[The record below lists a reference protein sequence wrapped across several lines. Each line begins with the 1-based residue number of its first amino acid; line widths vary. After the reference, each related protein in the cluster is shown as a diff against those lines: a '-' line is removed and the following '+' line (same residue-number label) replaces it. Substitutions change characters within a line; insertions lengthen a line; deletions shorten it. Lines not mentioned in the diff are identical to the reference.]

1 MAFFDNLYGGIHRA
15 SKTDSTMRIAI
26 GFFLASATVF
36 AQQAP
41 ATVRNFAN
49 RCTICHG
56 GDGNGTD
63 RAPAIL
69 GFVVSRSDAEIAAL
83 VRTGRVDRG
92 MPRFDFSDEEMAALL
107 TYLHGLAAGTVQPA
121 RGRGGFPG
129 GAAFQ
134 PHAAALKLQ
143 DGRTFD
149 GTLTSETAFSATLLT
164 NDGRFHLLSRNGE
177 VYSERAI
184 EPKQDWTT
192 YDGNYTG
199 NRYSR
204 LEQINT
210 TSVKQLAPA
219 WVFPIAGAPRLEV
232 TPVVIDGVMYVT
244 GPNEAYALDA
254 GTGRQ
259 IWSFRT
265 PRTPGLLGEAGGGA
279 NRGVAVGGSRV
290 FMITDNAH
298 LLALDRGSGKK
309 LWDVTL
315 ADSREG
321 YSATASPLV
330 IGDMVLSGIAGGEE
344 GARGFVDAYEASTGK
359 RVWRFY
365 SIPLRGE
372 KGSET
377 WVGNALEHGCG
388 ATWLTG
394 SYDATLATVYWAVGN
409 PCPDYDGDERKG
421 DNLYTSSV
429 LALDVKTGQLKWY
442 YQFTPHDMHDW
453 DAVEPLLLVDEPW
466 EGRPRKLLLHGDRNG
481 FFFVL
486 DRTNGELLLAKPIS
500 TVNWATGY
508 GKDGRPILT
517 EHFDSTLEG
526 ALVCPGS
533 GGGAN
538 WPAASY
544 DPISKLFFARET
556 DGCARYKKDPEPIE
570 IGERFFGGSAAGEP
584 GGRSFIRAVDIHTGQ
599 KVWDYPLPAG
609 GAGSGTLATAGG
621 LLFFGEAGGAF
632 VAVDS
637 KTGKP
642 VWHFEAGQTWRAS
655 PMTYMV
661 GGKQYVVLAGAGG
674 IFAFALVK

>member
-1 MAFFDNLYGGIHRA
+1 
-15 SKTDSTMRIAI
+15 MRIPTWCLL
-26 GFFLASATVF
+26 LASAPAF
-36 AQQAP
+36 AQQTP
-41 ATVRNFAN
+41 ATARSFAS
-49 RCTICHG
+49 RCAICHG
-56 GDGNGTD
+56 GDANGTD

-69 GFVVSRSDAEIAAL
+69 GFVGSHSDAEIAAL
-83 VRTGRVDRG
+83 VRTGRPDKG
-92 MPRFDFSDEEMAALL
+92 MPRFDFTDDEMTALL
-107 TYLHGLAAGTVQPA
+107 THLKGLAAGTVQPA
-121 RGRGGFPG
+121 PGRGGGFPG
-129 GAAFQ
+129 GALFQ
-134 PHAAALKLQ
+134 PHPATLKLQ
-143 DGRTFD
+143 DGRTLD
-149 GTLTSETAFSATLLT
+149 GKLTSLTTYSATLWT
-164 NDGRFHLLSRNGE
+164 SDGKFHLLSRNGE
-177 VYSERAI
+177 NYSERPI
-184 EPKQDWTT
+184 EPKQDWTS

-210 TSVKQLAPA
+210 NSVKQLAPA
-219 WVFPIAGAPRLEV
+219 WVFPVPGAPRLEV
-232 TPVVIDGVMYVT
+232 TPVVMDGVMYIT

-254 GTGRQ
+254 TTGRQ

-265 PRTPGLLGEAGGGA
+265 ARTPGLLSEAGGGA
-279 NRGVAVGGSRV
+279 NRGVAVAGSRV

-298 LLALDRGSGKK
+298 LLALDRGTGRK
-309 LWDVTL
+309 LWDVTM
-315 ADSREG
+315 ADSSEG

-330 IGDMVLSGIAGGEE
+330 IGDLVLSGIAGGEE

-365 SIPLRGE
+365 SIPARGE
-372 KGSET
+372 EGAET

-394 SYDATLATVYWAVGN
+394 SYDPNLATVYWAVGN

-429 LALDVKTGQLKWY
+429 VALDVKTGQLKWH

-453 DAVEPLLLVDEPW
+453 DAVEPLLLVDEQW

-526 ALVCPGS
+526 ALVCPAG

-544 DPISKLFFARET
+544 DPISKLFYVRET
-556 DGCARYKKDPEPIE
+556 DGCARYKKDPAPIE

-584 GGRSFIRAVDIHTGQ
+584 GSQSFIRAVDIHTGQ
-599 KVWDYPLPAG
+599 KVWDYALPAG
-609 GAGSGTLATAGG
+609 GGGSGTLATAGG
-621 LLFFGEAGGAF
+621 LLFFGETGGTLN
-632 VAVDS
+632 AVDA

-661 GGKQYVVLAGAGG
+661 GGKQYVVLAGTGG

>member
-1 MAFFDNLYGGIHRA
+1 
-15 SKTDSTMRIAI
+15 MRIIICCLLIA
-26 GFFLASATVF
+26 AAPAF

-41 ATVRNFAN
+41 ASTRNFAS

-56 GDGNGTD
+56 GDANGTD

-69 GFVVSRSDAEIAAL
+69 GFVGSHSDAEIAAL
-83 VRTGRVDRG
+83 VRTGRLDRG
-92 MPRFDFSDEEMAALL
+92 MPRFDFTDAEMTTLL
-107 TYLHGLAAGTVQPA
+107 NYLHGLANGTAQPTPG
-121 RGRGGFPG
+121 RGGGFPG
-129 GAAFQ
+129 SAPFQ
-134 PHAAALKLQ
+134 PHPATLKLQ
-143 DGRTFD
+143 NGRTLE
-149 GTLTSETAFSATLLT
+149 GTLTSQTTYNATLLT
-164 NDGRFHLLSRNGE
+164 SDGKFHLLSRDGE
-177 VYSERAI
+177 NYSERAI
-184 EPKQDWTT
+184 EPKQDWTS
-192 YDGNYTG
+192 YDGNNSG

-210 TSVKQLAPA
+210 NSVKQLAPA

-254 GTGRQ
+254 TSGRQ

-265 PRTPGLLGEAGGGA
+265 PRTPGLLSEAGGGA
-279 NRGVAVGGSRV
+279 NRGVAVAGTRV
-290 FMITDNAH
+290 FMVTDNSH
-298 LLALDRGSGKK
+298 LLALDRGTGRK
-309 LWDVTL
+309 LWDVTM
-315 ADSREG
+315 ADSKEG
-321 YSATASPLV
+321 YSATASPLA

-344 GARGFVDAYEASTGK
+344 GARGFVDAYEAATGK
-359 RVWRFY
+359 RIWRFY
-365 SIPLRGE
+365 SIPARGE
-372 KGSET
+372 KGAET
-377 WVGNALEHGCG
+377 WIGSALEHGCG

-394 SYDATLATVYWAVGN
+394 SYDPDLATVYWAVGN
-409 PCPDYDGDERKG
+409 PCPDYDGEERKG

-429 LALDVKTGQLKWY
+429 VALDVKTGQLKWY

-453 DAVEPLLLVDEPW
+453 DAVEPLLLVDEQW
-466 EGRPRKLLLHGDRNG
+466 EGHPRKLLLHGDRNG

-526 ALVCPGS
+526 ALVCPAG

-544 DPISKLFFARET
+544 DPITKLFYVREA
-556 DGCARYKKDPEPIE
+556 DGCALYKRDPEPIE
-570 IGERFFGGSAAGEP
+570 MGERFFGGSAAGQP
-584 GGRSFIRAVDIHTGQ
+584 GSQNFIRAVDIHTGQ

-609 GAGSGTLATAGG
+609 AGGSGTLSTAGG
-621 LLFFGEAGGAF
+621 LVFFGEQGGTF
-632 VAVDS
+632 NAVDA

-642 VWHFEAGQTWRAS
+642 LWHFESGQTWRAS

-661 GGKQYVVLAGAGG
+661 GGKQYVVLAGTGG
-674 IFAFALVK
+674 IFTFALVK

>member
-1 MAFFDNLYGGIHRA
+1 
-15 SKTDSTMRIAI
+15 MRTAI
-26 GFFLASATVF
+26 CLVLASAAAF

-41 ATVRNFAN
+41 NSTRSFTS

-69 GFVVSRSDAEIAAL
+69 SFVGSHSDAEIAAL
-83 VRTGRVDRG
+83 VRSGRLDKG
-92 MPRFDFSDEEMAALL
+92 MPRFDFTADEMTALVA
-107 TYLHGLAAGTVQPA
+107 YVRGLASGTIQPG
-121 RGRGGFPG
+121 RGRQGGPPG

-134 PHAAALKLQ
+134 PHPATLNLK
-143 DGRTFD
+143 DGRTLQ
-149 GTLTSETAFSATLLT
+149 GTLTSSTTFSATLWT
-164 NDGRFHLLSRNGE
+164 NDGKFHSLSREGE
-177 VYSERAI
+177 IYSERAI
-184 EPKQDWTT
+184 EPKQDWTS

-199 NRYSR
+199 NRYSK

-210 TSVKQLAPA
+210 NNVNQLAPA
-219 WVFPIAGAPRLEV
+219 WVFPIPGAPRLEV

-254 GTGRQ
+254 VTGRQ

-279 NRGVAVGGSRV
+279 NRGVAVAGSRV

-298 LLALDRGSGKK
+298 LLALDRGTGRK
-309 LWDVTL
+309 LWDVTM
-315 ADSREG
+315 ADSSQG
-321 YSATASPLV
+321 YSATASPLT
-330 IGDMVLSGIAGGEE
+330 IGDLVLSGIAGGEE
-344 GARGFVDAYEASTGK
+344 GARGFVDAYDVSTGK

-365 SIPLRGE
+365 SIPARGE
-372 KGSET
+372 KGAET

-394 SYDATLATVYWAVGN
+394 SYDPELATVYWAVGN

-429 LALDVKTGQLKWY
+429 VALDVKTGRLKWH

-486 DRTNGELLLAKPIS
+486 DRTSGELLLAKPIS

-517 EHFDSTLEG
+517 DHFDSTLEG
-526 ALVCPGS
+526 ALVCPAG

-538 WPAASY
+538 WPAASF
-544 DPISKLFFARET
+544 DPISKLFYVRET
-556 DGCARYKKDPEPIE
+556 DGCARYTKDPAPIE
-570 IGERFFGGSAAGEP
+570 IGERFFGGTAAGEP
-584 GGRSFIRAVDIHTGQ
+584 GSQSFIRAVDIHTGQ
-599 KVWDYPLPAG
+599 KVWDYALPPG
-609 GAGSGTLATAGG
+609 GGGSGTLATAGG
-621 LLFFGEAGGAF
+621 LLFFGESGGTLI
-632 VAVDS
+632 AVDS

-661 GGKQYVVLAGAGG
+661 AGKQYVVLAGTGG